1 MAVDTA
7 NGALVNPFEL
17 ADDDGYEWLKGNL
30 HSHTTNSD
38 GKVDPQTRVDGYVG
52 AGYDY
57 LCLSDHRK
65 ITRVDT
71 VEAPDGFVLIQ
82 GAELH
87 PNNPFGGQR
96 HHFVCLGLD
105 EDMDSEVMP
114 PQLVID
120 RVRSQG
126 GQIWLAHPHWSSV
139 NIARDTLPLD
149 GFAGIEVFNTV
160 CRCMGRG
167 EGSVH
172 WDDWME
178 QEQKLYPML
187 CNDDLHGDPDD
198 PAPGRYDWY
207 QGWTMARVKERTQ
220 AALLE
225 AFSSGATYGS
235 TGPVIKDISLRK
247 VRDGEV
253 EATVKCSEAQR
264 IFAVCNTTGGEYQ
277 ERGKTFEEA
286 TFPVKSGAR
295 WVRFEIVGPDGTKA
309 WSNPFDLTEL

>member
-7 NGALVNPFEL
+7 NGALRNPFEL
-17 ADDDGYEWLKGNL
+17 PDSDGYEWVKGNL

-38 GKVDPQTRVDGYVG
+38 GRVDPQTRVDGYVG

-65 ITRVDT
+65 ITRGDT
-71 VEAPDGFVLIQ
+71 VEAPDGFVLVQ
-82 GAELH
+82 GVELH
-87 PNNPFGGQR
+87 PDNPFGGQR
-96 HHFVCLGLD
+96 HHFVCLGME
-105 EDMDSEVMP
+105 EDMDADVMP

-126 GQIWLAHPHWSSV
+126 GQVWLAHPHWSSV
-139 NIARDTLPLD
+139 NIARDTMPLD
-149 GFAGIEVFNTV
+149 GFSGIEVFNTV

-167 EGSVH
+167 ESSVH

-187 CNDDLHGDPDD
+187 CNDALHGDPEN
-198 PAPGRYDWY
+198 PKKGRYDWY
-207 QGWTMARVKERTQ
+207 QGWTMARVKERTSE
-220 AALLE
+220 AVLE
-225 AFSSGATYGS
+225 ALSSGATYGS
-235 TGPVIKDISLRK
+235 TGPTIEHISLSK
-247 VRDGEV
+247 SGDEV

-264 IFAVCNTTGGEYQ
+264 IFAVSDKTGAEYQ
-277 ERGKTFEEA
+277 EKGEIFTEA
-286 TFPVKSGAR
+286 TFPVRPGAQ
-295 WVRFEIVGPDGTKA
+295 WVRFEVVGPNGAKA

>member
-7 NGALVNPFEL
+7 NGALVDPFAL

-38 GKVDPQTRVDGYVG
+38 GRVDPQTRVDGYAG

-71 VEAPDGFVLIQ
+71 VEPPDGFVLIQ

-126 GQIWLAHPHWSSV
+126 GQVWLAHPHWSSV
-139 NIARDTLPLD
+139 NIARDTLPLE
-149 GFAGIEVFNTV
+149 GFSGIEVFNTV

-207 QGWTMARVKERTQ
+207 QGWTMARTKERTPE
-220 AALLE
+220 AVLE
-225 AFSSGATYGS
+225 ALSSGASYGS
-235 TGPVIKDISLRK
+235 TGPVIKDITLK
-247 VRDGEV
+247 ATGDGV

-264 IFAVCNTTGGEYQ
+264 IFGVCSSTGVEYQ
-277 ERGKTFEEA
+277 ERGQTFEEA
-286 TFPVKSGAR
+286 TFPLRAGAK
-295 WVRFEIVGPDGTKA
+295 WVRFEIIGPDGTKA